1 MGVQWEGAPLLRRPD
16 WGPGEG
22 PGAGWLSSGRKL
34 AVLEAG
40 LRRGRGNLRERRRH
54 SPLVAELRPIPLL
67 LLPRGSPRLAGGDAP
82 GQFPQLARPQVAGS
96 RALGAAR
103 TGTARREGGGA
114 HGAGGARGARGQR
127 RGRAAG
133 GAGGGGVER
142 DRTVRTMAQRWH
154 LMWLERN
161 VHGTDRGAEYGGRG
175 SGQIRR
181 VWGGTLRS

>member
-1 MGVQWEGAPLLRRPD
+1 M
-16 WGPGEG
+16 
-22 PGAGWLSSGRKL
+22 SSGRK
-34 AVLEAG
+34 LEAG

-54 SPLVAELRPIPLL
+54 SPPVAGLKPIPLLL

-114 HGAGGARGARGQR
+114 RGAGGAGGARGAGGQR